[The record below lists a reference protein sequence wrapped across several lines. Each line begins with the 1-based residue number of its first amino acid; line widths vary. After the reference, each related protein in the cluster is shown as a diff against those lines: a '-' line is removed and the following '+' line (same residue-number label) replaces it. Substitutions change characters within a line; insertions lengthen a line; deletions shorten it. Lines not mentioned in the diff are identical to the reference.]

1 MKGINEKELIE
12 AAEKLQRACRD
23 DHLCKV
29 CPFGGGGECKK
40 RGAITRRTRGSC
52 PAQK

>member
-29 CPFGGGGECKK
+29 CPFGDGGECKK
-40 RGAITRRTRGSC
+40 TWGNKPPYKWELPNT
-52 PAQK
+52 K